1 MGDDLHEEDWAEGGC
16 LNMQQMLAGGQNSM
30 AKILRQVIPGAA
42 GMGRGRLPR
51 ILKQQKKR
59 EEEEEEE
66 ERVRRQRVRLKSK
79 SVLLKRHVQGGK
91 SRKVRFQLEQ
101 PKGGSGGG
109 DGLESLRRRL
119 DNNLKLQQQGGTM
132 RSQYVFIHEGT

>member
-1 MGDDLHEEDWAEGGC
+1 M
-16 LNMQQMLAGGQNSM
+16 NMQQMLAGGQNSM

-51 ILKQQKKR
+51 ILKQQKQQ
-59 EEEEEEE
+59 EEEEEE
-66 ERVRRQRVRLKSK
+66 ERDVRQRERLKSK

-101 PKGGSGGG
+101 PKRGSGGG